1 MWVDLSPKRIVWCY
15 KNPRLVVSQNAKQQ
29 LAGNVY
35 SYTLYHALGRISQVG
50 QITGGSAMTDAITK
64 NATRLQNWL
73 NAAANNRNQ
82 ITQTV
87 YDLPMSL
94 LPETTLKQRNLRNR
108 VSYTEVINLATQTLP
123 ASATYYSYDIQGNV
137 DTIVQDFG
145 SPNGIKNGMNNI
157 PSNPGYRYK
166 KIAYNYDLIS
176 GKVIQVSYQ
185 SGKADAYYHRYVY
198 DAENRLTQV
207 YSSKDSV
214 SKL

>member
-50 QITGGSAMTDAITK
+50 QITGGSAMTDAIAK

-145 SPNGIKNGMNNI
+145 SPNGVKNGMNNI
-157 PSNPGYRYK
+157 AFDPGYWYK
-166 KIAYNYDLIS
+166 KLPI
-176 GKVIQVSYQ
+176 
-185 SGKADAYYHRYVY
+185 
-198 DAENRLTQV
+198 TMT
-207 YSSKDSV
+207 
-214 SKL
+214 